1 MSTISKAENEQGF
14 VEDTNVSEGDEEDED
29 NTCLS
34 GVQVLSWLFI
44 KICSK
49 KSDSAVYCEMKLVTG
64 IYEDQKFPEFMFVR

>member
-34 GVQVLSWLFI
+34 GVQVLS
-44 KICSK
+44 
-49 KSDSAVYCEMKLVTG
+49 
-64 IYEDQKFPEFMFVR
+64 